1 MAHAMSYHHVRL
13 APVAPSGGLLELVMD
28 AAELK
33 RWLTSVARLT
43 PAQKAE
49 LLKFLSAR
57 DDQAAVE
64 DLVESR
70 LAQLPACPHCACTRI
85 VRNGSASGLQR
96 FKCRSCQRTFNAL
109 SKTPLA
115 RLRKKSKWLQQEDAL
130 ARGLIV
136 RLASAELGVAPSTA
150 FRWRHRF
157 LQLAQPVKALVL
169 TGVVEAD
176 ETFFLRSSK
185 GQRPGRAPRKR
196 GGCAS
201 RENRG
206 EDLMPV
212 LVARDRSAAT
222 ADFLL
227 EAVSKNCLSEV
238 LSPRVKADVILCTD
252 GSAAMAA
259 AAKEMGVHHEAVNLS
274 AGQRVRGPWHIQNAN
289 AYHSRLKGWMH
300 RFKGVATSYLESYL
314 GWFRAL
320 DRATRSRDRAAP
332 MLRLALGLHG

>member
-1 MAHAMSYHHVRL
+1 
-13 APVAPSGGLLELVMD
+13 MD

-33 RWLTSVARLT
+33 RWLASVARLT
-43 PAQKAE
+43 PAQKAD
-49 LLKFLSAR
+49 LLKLLSAR
-57 DDQAAVE
+57 DDQVAVG

-70 LAQLPACPHCACTRI
+70 LAQVPVCPHCADTRI
-85 VRNGSASGLQR
+85 VRSGSASGLQR
-96 FKCRSCQRTFNAL
+96 YKCRACQRTFNAL

-115 RLRKKSKWLQQEDAL
+115 RLRMKAKWLQQEDAL

-196 GGCAS
+196 GGRAS
-201 RENRG
+201 RKGRG

-212 LVARDRSAAT
+212 LVARDRSGAT

-227 EAVSKNCLSEV
+227 EAVSKKCLSEV
-238 LSPRVKADVILCTD
+238 LKARVKADAILCTD

-259 AAKEMGVHHEAVNLS
+259 TAKEMGVHHEAMNLS
-274 AGQRVRGPWHIQNAN
+274 AGERVRGPWHIQNAN
-289 AYHSRLKGWMH
+289 AYHGRLKGWMH
-300 RFKGVATSYLESYL
+300 RFRGVATSYLESYL

-320 DRATRSRDRAAP
+320 DRATRSQNPVPP
-332 MLRLALGLHG
+332 MLRLALGLDN